1 MNGVMNQRGTVLS
14 ASGKF
19 DQLARILTA
28 RSEIDFNTLYR
39 YRGPVSTFS
48 ILLQKMDTSPRE
60 WPIDERHDLAVSLA
74 ESADINSPD
83 LFRLAL
89 DCNAISSYDLT
100 YQIEGE
106 GPTLLH
112 AAASAF
118 IELSGTIK
126 SPLHNDF
133 TDFRR
138 CSLLGWKFI
147 IQELLDAGADLHATC
162 SQNASGL
169 TLTQPCTPLMY
180 SLKADDHWMFRWK
193 VYKTLE
199 LNNGLQCWVST
210 LRDLGI
216 DLIGYGQRETL
227 LWSHGEVLDRDV
239 PLYYDPYY
247 FGHMCILGFTYGP
260 CPEDWRLWENEPT
273 DEFAGDFWQL
283 VERKV
288 EVMPGSWIE

>member
-1 MNGVMNQRGTVLS
+1 
-14 ASGKF
+14 
-19 DQLARILTA
+19 
-28 RSEIDFNTLYR
+28 
-39 YRGPVSTFS
+39 
-48 ILLQKMDTSPRE
+48 MDTSPRE

-89 DCNAISSYDLT
+89 DCNAISRYDLT
-100 YQIEGE
+100 YQVEGE

-118 IELSGTIK
+118 INLSGTIK
-126 SPLHNDF
+126 SLLPDEF

-138 CSLLGWKFI
+138 HSLLGWKSI
-147 IQELLDAGADLHATC
+147 IQEFLAAGADLHATC
-162 SQNASGL
+162 SQSAFGQI
-169 TLTQPCTPLMY
+169 LTQPCTPLSF
-180 SLKADDHWMFRWK
+180 SLKADERWMVRWK
-193 VYKTLE
+193 FWKTLE

-210 LRDLGI
+210 LRDLGV

-227 LWSHGEVLDRDV
+227 LWSHGAVLDRDV
-239 PLYYDPYY
+239 PLYYGPYY
-247 FGHMCILGFTYGP
+247 SGQKRLLGFTYGP
-260 CPEDWRLWENEPT
+260 CPEDWRLLEDEPT